1 MAMKVKDLR
10 HELASR
16 DLPTEGLKQDLAFRL
31 ASLDELHG
39 SLPLTLPHPIRDSLS
54 ETIDGAG
61 TLAKTKDDD
70 KPTIEFEEK
79 SSEQIS
85 PPRVDSSLLSAY
97 DHHYSDKDR
106 RVSSLARIS
115 ITVHVAFLSIL
126 LIIWL
131 SYILWHYLPA
141 ADKEFLSR
149 SIENGHGFVVLNV
162 NSCQDAMR
170 SQLQHGYQSIN
181 KKIQILG
188 TFMQRVRSSTYPPR
202 T

>member
-10 HELASR
+10 YELASR

-39 SLPLTLPHPIRDSLS
+39 SLPLTLPHPTRDSLS

-79 SSEQIS
+79 IPEQTS

-106 RVSSLARIS
+106 RVSSWARIS

-131 SYILWHYLPA
+131 SYILWHYLPT
-141 ADKEFLSR
+141 ADKESLSR
-149 SIENGHGFVVLNV
+149 SIENGHDFVVLNV
-162 NSCQDAMR
+162 NSCRDFMR
-170 SQLQHGYQSIN
+170 SQLQHGYHSIN

-188 TFMQRVRSSTYPPR
+188 TFM
-202 T
+202 